1 MSKQLDTE
9 ISKVS
14 AMLLEQRH
22 LRLLGSERWAFPLQL
37 ANIQM
42 TTGIRSQMDV
52 LMKMILK
59 ILGKLEVKHATE
71 ISELLAVESIFVE
84 HMLKLMMQNQ
94 MVEINDGFYRL
105 THMGMEQLKVGT
117 FVHDSMEEE
126 VEIAYSPYHT
136 DALIRDT
143 NQTPL
148 EADDQLGDYRFA
160 DDLNQ
165 VDVTKLKDLQII
177 QMIED
182 SGYEFIVENGQKQIE
197 EIRAIELQETVQV
210 VCFEFHMHDTTEDSV
225 FIRVWNTWTGQFD
238 VLFETELNQKEASR
252 LRKHYFDQ
260 PTSIETN
267 EVSK

>member
-1 MSKQLDTE
+1 MSKHLDTE
-9 ISKVS
+9 MSKVS

-42 TTGIRSQMDV
+42 TTAIRSQMDV

-59 ILGKLEVKHATE
+59 ILGRLEVKHASE

-94 MVEINDGFYRL
+94 MVELNDGLYRL
-105 THMGMEQLKVGT
+105 TTMGMEQLKVGT

-126 VEIAYSPYHT
+126 VEVSYSPYHN
-136 DALIRDT
+136 DALVRDPIQPSIEPDT
-143 NQTPL
+143 
-148 EADDQLGDYRFA
+148 QLAGYRFA
-160 DDLNQ
+160 EDIDQ
-165 VDVTKLKDLQII
+165 VDGTELKDSQII
-177 QMIED
+177 QIIED

-197 EIRAIELQETVQV
+197 EIGSIEIQETLQV
-210 VCFEFHMHDTTEDSV
+210 VCFEFHMHDTTEDTV

-252 LRKHYFDQ
+252 LRKHYFEQ
-260 PTSIETN
+260 PATIDTN
-267 EVSK
+267 EVDE